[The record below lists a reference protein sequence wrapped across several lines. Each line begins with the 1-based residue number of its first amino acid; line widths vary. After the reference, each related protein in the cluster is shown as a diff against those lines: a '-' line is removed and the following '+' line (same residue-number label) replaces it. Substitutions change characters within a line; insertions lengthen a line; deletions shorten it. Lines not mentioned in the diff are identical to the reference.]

1 MKEIRCLFCKR
12 LLCKIEGEY
21 RIEIKCSKCKQI
33 NNITECQKEHQS
45 S

>member
-21 RIEIKCSKCKQI
+21 RIEIKCPKCKELQLI
-33 NNITECQKEHQS
+33 S
-45 S
+45 SK